1 MVRRSRRWLVLV
13 TVVLAF
19 VVARPASA
27 QEAPPGTP
35 APGTPAPTTGWRPRP
50 VRPGS
55 VSLGGGVQYGALVG
69 VDFSDDFD
77 NGVGVGFNLRYRTA
91 SDAAVAL
98 SFEGHSFGVKVAS
111 DSAAGH
117 DKLQIITTT
126 LDYLKYGAT
135 RTRMPRYF
143 TIGVGIAQTRIT
155 DNDEEKEYPGDG
167 GVVKL
172 GAGMEYWAWRTLSLE
187 LGVRYYGVLLR
198 SQLKHDVQVGL
209 GFNFY
214 TSP

>member
-1 MVRRSRRWLVLV
+1 MVRRSRRWLVLF
-13 TVVLAF
+13 TLMLLS
-19 VVARPASA
+19 VVAQPAPA
-27 QEAPPGTP
+27 QQPAPTQEPAPTP
-35 APGTPAPTTGWRPRP
+35 APSGWRARP

-55 VSLGGGVQYGALVG
+55 VSLGGGVQYGTLLG
-69 VDFSDDFD
+69 GDFSDDFD
-77 NGVGVGFNLRYRTA
+77 AGVGVGFNLRYRTA
-91 SDAAVAL
+91 ADAAVAL
-98 SFEGHSFGVKVAS
+98 SFESHNFGVKVPT

-126 LDYLKYGAT
+126 LDYVKFGAT

-167 GVVKL
+167 GVFKL

-198 SQLKHDVQVGL
+198 SQLNHDVQVGL

>member
-1 MVRRSRRWLVLV
+1 VVRWPVLISL
-13 TVVLAF
+13 VLAF
-19 VVARPASA
+19 AFAQPASA
-27 QEAPPGTP
+27 QETAPS
-35 APGTPAPTTGWRPRP
+35 TTTTTTTSGWRPRP

-55 VSLGGGVQYGALVG
+55 VSLGGAVQYGLLVG
-69 VDFSDDFD
+69 GAFSDDFD
-77 NGVGVGFNLRYRTA
+77 NGVGAGFNLRYRTA
-91 SDAAVAL
+91 ADAAIAL
-98 SFEGHSFGVKVAS
+98 SFESHNFGVKVPS

-126 LDYLKYGAT
+126 LDYVKFGAT

-143 TIGVGIAQTRIT
+143 TIGVGIAQTSVV

-167 GVVKL
+167 GVFKL

-187 LGVRYYGVLLR
+187 LGVRYYGVLLQ
-198 SQLKHDVQVGL
+198 SKLNHDVQVGL

>member
-13 TVVLAF
+13 VLVLSSGF
-19 VVARPASA
+19 SQPAAA
-27 QEAPPGTP
+27 QDTPPA
-35 APGTPAPTTGWRPRP
+35 APGEPAPTTGWRPRP

-69 VDFSDDFD
+69 GEFSDDFD

-98 SFEGHSFGVKVAS
+98 AFESHSFGVKVAS

-126 LDYLKYGAT
+126 LDYMKYGAT

-187 LGVRYYGVLLR
+187 LGLRYYGVLLR
-198 SQLKHDVQVGL
+198 SQLNHDVQVGI